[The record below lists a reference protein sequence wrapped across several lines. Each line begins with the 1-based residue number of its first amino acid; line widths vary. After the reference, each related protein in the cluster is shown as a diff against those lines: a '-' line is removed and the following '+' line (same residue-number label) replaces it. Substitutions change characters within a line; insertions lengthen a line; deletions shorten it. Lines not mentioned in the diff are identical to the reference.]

1 MIIETSDNR
10 LFLVVDFATPGLAH
24 VWCGHPVR
32 RLKAGYKVTKHRVAA
47 MVRKAGSKVVD
58 RAPTVIE

>member
-24 VWCGHPVR
+24 VWCGQPVR
-32 RLKAGYKVTKHRVAA
+32 RLKVGYKVTKHRVAA
-47 MVRKAGSKVVD
+47 MVRKAGSKIVD
-58 RAPTVIE
+58 RAPVVIE

>member
-24 VWCGHPVR
+24 VWCGQPVR

-47 MVRKAGSKVVD
+47 MVRKAGSKIVD
-58 RAPTVIE
+58 CAPVVIE

>member
-10 LFLVVDFATPGLAH
+10 LFLVTDFATPGLAH

-32 RLKAGYKVTKHRVAA
+32 RLKVGYKVTKHTVAA
-47 MVRKAGSKVVD
+47 MVRKAGSKIID
-58 RAPTVIE
+58 RAPLVIA